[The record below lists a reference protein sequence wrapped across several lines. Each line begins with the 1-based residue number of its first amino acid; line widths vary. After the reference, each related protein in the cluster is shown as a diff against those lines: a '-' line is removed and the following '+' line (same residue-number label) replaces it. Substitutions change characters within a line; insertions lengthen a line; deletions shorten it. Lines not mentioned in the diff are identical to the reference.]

1 MPSTKSLTLALGPIL
16 AIVMFLA
23 LRHGAGLPQPA
34 CFCAAITT
42 LTAVWWVFEPIPI
55 PATSLLPFALFPL
68 FGVLDRE
75 TVATAYGHRLI
86 LLLLGGFILST
97 AMEKSGAHRRLALT
111 MVHIVGGSSG
121 KRLVLGFMVAS
132 AVLSMWI
139 SNMATTLMLLPVAIA
154 VMDQVADA
162 DRKKLGVPLLL
173 GVAYA
178 ANVGGI
184 GTPIGTPPNLIFI
197 EHFQQKTGV
206 EWSFGQWM
214 TIGVPVA
221 AAMVPIIWLWIT
233 RGLRLSQP
241 LTPPHPGK
249 WQKVEVRVMAVFA
262 TTAFLWITRSGPDL
276 SFLVGVEQKISGWNG
291 LIQHALD
298 WQGPTLVGD
307 STVALFMIVVMF
319 LIPDGQGEGEGLLD
333 WKTASSIPW
342 GLFIL
347 FGGGIAIGK
356 AFGASGLS
364 DAIGQSLAAVTSWH
378 IVFMIGTVCLVVT
391 FLTEVTSNTATTN
404 LMMPILAATAGAIGA
419 PGSIPAELI
428 MLPAALSASCAFML
442 PVATPP
448 NAIVFGTGYITP
460 RRMIREGF
468 ALNLIGVGVITA
480 ICYTLL

>member
-1 MPSTKSLTLALGPIL
+1 MPSAKSLTLALGPVL
-16 AIVMFLA
+16 AILMYLV
-23 LRHGAGLPQPA
+23 LRHVAELPQPA

-42 LTAVWWVFEPIPI
+42 LTACWWVFEPIPI
-55 PATSLLPFALFPL
+55 PATSLIPFALFPV
-68 FGVLDRE
+68 FGVLDRA
-75 TVATAYGHRLI
+75 TVAGAYGHRLI

-111 MVHIVGGSSG
+111 MVHVVGGSSG
-121 KRLVLGFMVAS
+121 KRIVLGFMIAS
-132 AVLSMWI
+132 SVLSMWI
-139 SNMATTLMLLPVAIA
+139 SNMATTLMLLPVALA
-154 VMDQVADA
+154 VMEQVGAT
-162 DRKKLGVPLLL
+162 DRKRLGVPLLL

-214 TIGVPVA
+214 TIGVPVT
-221 AAMVPIIWLWIT
+221 AAMVPLIWIWIT
-233 RGLRLSQP
+233 RGLRLDQP
-241 LTPPHPGK
+241 LTPPHPGQWSAEEK
-249 WQKVEVRVMAVFA
+249 RVMAVFA

-276 SFLVGVEQKISGWNG
+276 SSLVGAEEKVSGWNG
-291 LIQHALD
+291 LIEHALAWD
-298 WQGPTLVGD
+298 GPTLVGD

-319 LIPDGQGEGEGLLD
+319 LVPNGRGEGLLD

-347 FGGGIAIGK
+347 FGGGIAIGM

-364 DAIGQSLAAVTSWH
+364 AAIGEALEAVTAWPV
-378 IVFMIGTVCLVVT
+378 IFMIAGIALTVT

-404 LMMPILAATAGAIGA
+404 LMMPILAATAGAVGA
-419 PGSIPAELI
+419 ADSIPPELL
-428 MLPAALSASCAFML
+428 MVPAALSASCAFML

-448 NAIVFGTGYITP
+448 NAIVFGAGYITP
-460 RRMIREGF
+460 KRMIREGF
-468 ALNLIGVGVITA
+468 ALNLIGVVVITT
-480 ICYTLL
+480 ICWVLLG